1 VGVVRWAQVTWR
13 GPLLRPH
20 VLALA
25 LAGLVLAPKVAL
37 AAPPRPAITEDKGVV
52 VHIRQAE
59 RERVRK
65 PAKPS
70 KRAVSRRSITSR
82 IPLILGI
89 GY

>member
-1 VGVVRWAQVTWR
+1 VHKVRWKGA
-13 GPLLRPH
+13 LLRPH

-25 LAGLVLAPKVAL
+25 LAGLVFAPQGAL
-37 AAPPRPAITEDKGVV
+37 AAPPRPTVAADNGVV
-52 VHIRQAE
+52 MQVRQAE

-65 PAKPS
+65 PARPS
-70 KRAVSRRSITSR
+70 KRAVSRRSMTSR